1 MKVMIPVDET
11 KKEVCVSFGRAP
23 FFLIYDEET
32 DTTSYVENP
41 GADAQGGAGLKAAQ
55 CIVDHNANVV
65 ITIRAGENAGKV
77 FEAANI
83 KVYKACKKD
92 ALGQLEAYK
101 QNELEELDHYHAGF
115 HGLQ

>member
-23 FFLIYDEET
+23 FFCLYDEEK
-32 DTTSYVENP
+32 DTLTYVENP

-55 CIVDHNANVV
+55 CIVDHNADVV

-77 FEAANI
+77 FEAAQI
-83 KVYKACKKD
+83 KVYKACDKD
-92 ALGQLEAYK
+92 VLGQIEALK
-101 QNELEELDHYHAGF
+101 KNELNELDHYHAGF